1 MAKLT
6 GLALIIVACF
16 VLAGCNNVDTGRAQI
31 LPPQAGVAPQSPAV
45 DVAKT
50 GEGELAGSVADT
62 RIAYRRSLEVLIQHY
77 NKTGN
82 NMKLGWAQKELDAL
96 NTIPQYDYVVE
107 ATMAGPNLKANKSVS
122 EADYLY
128 NDAVR
133 LEDQAGQFMIIKDD
147 NLLRVAL
154 DKYNQLISKFPNSDK
169 IDDAAYRAAG
179 IYEHFKD
186 YTIAVLYY
194 QRVYQWDPQT
204 TYPARFKAAHVLDTQ
219 LHRRAEALQLYQ
231 EALTKITRADEHPQ
245 WQRLAEARVKELI
258 GEIQPPEPDI
268 KPPQ

>member
-1 MAKLT
+1 
-6 GLALIIVACF
+6 
-16 VLAGCNNVDTGRAQI
+16 
-31 LPPQAGVAPQSPAV
+31 
-45 DVAKT
+45 
-50 GEGELAGSVADT
+50 
-62 RIAYRRSLEVLIQHY
+62 
-77 NKTGN
+77 
-82 NMKLGWAQKELDAL
+82 
-96 NTIPQYDYVVE
+96 
-107 ATMAGPNLKANKSVS
+107 MAGPNLKGTKSVS

-154 DKYNQLISKFPNSDK
+154 DKYNQLISKFPSSDK

-204 TYPARFKAAHVLDTQ
+204 AYPARFKAAHILDTQ

-245 WQRLAEARVKELI
+245 WQRLAEGRVKELI
-258 GEIQPPEPDI
+258 GEIQPPEPEF